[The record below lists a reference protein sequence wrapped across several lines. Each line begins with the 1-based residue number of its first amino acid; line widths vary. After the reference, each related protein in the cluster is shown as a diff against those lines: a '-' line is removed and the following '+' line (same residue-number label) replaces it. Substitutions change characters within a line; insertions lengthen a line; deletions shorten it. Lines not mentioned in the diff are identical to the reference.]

1 MNIIIDIHSFLCS
14 LNDSLANATTWKF
27 VDKVKGTGAINL
39 PVAKEYYFLAIYGTA
54 SAEQSLAFQFHGVP
68 NNNGT
73 RTLTSGYY
81 VSANATGAGQI
92 AYNGYNRTVSLTLMS
107 INGTDYTSTSYL
119 EAYYR

>member
-1 MNIIIDIHSFLCS
+1 MQIQLTPVLSS
-14 LNDSLANATTWKF
+14 LNDSLANDTTWKF
-27 VDKVKGTGAINL
+27 VNKVKGTGAINL

-54 SAEQSLAFQFHGVP
+54 SAEQNLAFQFHGVP
-68 NNNGT
+68 NNSGT
-73 RTLTSGYY
+73 KTLTSGYY
-81 VSANATGAGQI
+81 VSANSTGAGQV